1 MNAMAFDTY
10 TAARPLRDAGFNEHQ
25 AEAAGT
31 MVRDAV
37 VADREARVTK
47 ADLDAAIS
55 GLESRLMARMGAI
68 EVRMGTIEAR
78 MDTFEARMDT
88 FATKAELAALETR
101 LTHRLYAVVLAAVAA
116 NGLIAAALK
125 AF

>member
-1 MNAMAFDTY
+1 
-10 TAARPLRDAGFNEHQ
+10 
-25 AEAAGT
+25 
-31 MVRDAV
+31 MVRDTV

-55 GLESRLMARMGAI
+55 GLESRLMARMG
-68 EVRMGTIEAR
+68 
-78 MDTFEARMDT
+78 T